1 MERHPV
7 VATLLVV
14 FFVVVIFAPPL
25 KMLLSPTVP
34 WSETEQR
41 TLAKPPQFPSSL
53 RGLSAFF
60 AEVDRYCQ
68 DHFGF
73 REFFIYRYFRE
84 LKKHF
89 GKAGLDTKVLAGQEG
104 WYFYS
109 GQGEIRD
116 FQGRRS
122 LSEAKLAEWFA
133 ERDRRDAWLR
143 SQGITYLLVVPP
155 SKHSIYPE
163 FLPKGA
169 KATKGVSRYEQM
181 LAAAAHRGYLVD
193 LHQPLREAKTTGEL
207 YYKKDTHWNLR
218 GGFVSAQTII
228 AALQERFPEVT
239 FSSDFTFGQERTI
252 ACRDSPESCDLARMA
267 MRQEEEEEAYA
278 ELKPFPSCVEA
289 DDLTIFKFSAL
300 SERFDRPS
308 FARRC
313 PKRELTALIFRDSFG
328 VALEPFLSENF
339 RSSVY
344 LWKSYDQVNVEEMLR
359 VNRPDVLIEAIV
371 ERDSFSGL

>member
-7 VATLLVV
+7 VAKLLVV
-14 FFVVVIFAPPL
+14 FFVVVISAPPL

-53 RGLSAFF
+53 RGVSAFF
-60 AEVDRYCQ
+60 VEVNRYCE

-73 REFFIYRYFRE
+73 REFLVYRYIRE
-84 LKKHF
+84 VKKRF
-89 GKAGLDTKVLAGQEG
+89 GKVGLDNRVLAGQEG

-109 GQGEIRD
+109 GEGEIRD

-122 LSEAKLAEWFA
+122 LTEAKLADWLA

-169 KATKGVSRYEQM
+169 TATKGVSRYEQM
-181 LAAAAHRGYLVD
+181 LAVAANRGYFVD
-193 LHQPLREAKTTGEL
+193 LHQPLREAKAIGEL
-207 YYKKDTHWNLR
+207 FYKKDTHWNLR
-218 GGFVSAQTII
+218 GGFFAAQTIV
-228 AALQERFPEVT
+228 AALQEGFPAVT
-239 FSSDFTFGQERTI
+239 FTSDFTFGSEMKIT
-252 ACRDSPESCDLARMA
+252 CRDSPDSCDLARMA
-267 MRQEEEEEAYA
+267 MRQEEEEDVFAS
-278 ELKPFPSCVEA
+278 LQPFPSCVEA
-289 DDLTIFKFSAL
+289 DDLTIFKFSDL
-300 SERFDRPS
+300 PERLDRPS

-313 PKRELTALIFRDSFG
+313 PTRELTALIFRDSFS

-344 LWKSYDQVNVEEMLR
+344 LWKSYDQANIEEMLR
-359 VNRPDVLIEAIV
+359 VHRPDVVIEAIV